1 MCGVVQRTSTPNKA
15 VPTAAV
21 LPQSNPSTINV
32 LRQYNGGGRGRT
44 TWGRRCA
51 WRVLR
56 RCMSYF
62 RTNRCNDRASRLC
75 HPRVS
80 LMIWHEALGH
90 SCKVVASTQSFK
102 YQYKYQYLSLKYQY
116 RYKYSKMVLKCRSST
131 STSTQYYNPAFLYTQ
146 GEVMSQSLWSRYDR
160 HFLDIGLTR
169 YNALSK
175 MAKIYHVIQI
185 NWTSL
190 LKMST
195 WSLTYQQSVFKRYHS
210 DNHFSEF
217 LPTRWRRKST
227 VIDMEQNYV
236 TVSLR
241 IHLWLICYFDD
252 CSTITSAVVSY
263 LPSVDYFLI
272 NFYLAH
278 CC

>member
-1 MCGVVQRTSTPNKA
+1 
-15 VPTAAV
+15 
-21 LPQSNPSTINV
+21 
-32 LRQYNGGGRGRT
+32 
-44 TWGRRCA
+44 
-51 WRVLR
+51 
-56 RCMSYF
+56 MSYF

-80 LMIWHEALGH
+80 VTIWHEALGH

-116 RYKYSKMVLKCRSST
+116 QYKYPVLQPCIPVYIGWNDVTESMVTIRSPFSG
-131 STSTQYYNPAFLYTQ
+131 YN
-146 GEVMSQSLWSRYDR
+146 
-160 HFLDIGLTR
+160 TR

-217 LPTRWRRKST
+217 LSTRWRQKST

-263 LPSVDYFLI
+263 LPSVD
-272 NFYLAH
+272 
-278 CC
+278 